1 MLTRLRTAVYTTVDS
16 AEQCD
21 DFVVWGDGQAAA
33 IRFPLLSDTSPTLP
47 AKRD

>member
-1 MLTRLRTAVYTTVDS
+1 MLTRLRTTVYTTVGS

-21 DFVVWGDGQAAA
+21 EFVVLEDAEAAA